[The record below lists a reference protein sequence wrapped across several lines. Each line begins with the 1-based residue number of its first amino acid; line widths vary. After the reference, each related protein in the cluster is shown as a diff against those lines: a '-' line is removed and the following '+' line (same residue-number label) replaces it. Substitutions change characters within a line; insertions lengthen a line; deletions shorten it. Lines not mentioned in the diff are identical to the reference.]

1 MEREPREA
9 DEPALKT
16 IDRAARV
23 LWVLARGSR
32 EGLPLGSIGRLS
44 VTRCCLRMNGRFAPT
59 AVGHR

>member
-1 MEREPREA
+1 MKEQDIDREPREA

-32 EGLPLGSIGRLS
+32 AADEIVMCRHSARRGG
-44 VTRCCLRMNGRFAPT
+44 T
-59 AVGHR
+59 